1 MRLYCRTLEGRQDP
15 ADASR
20 RQLGSQTETRIT
32 EGTASA
38 LYTYSKMCVCVCGCK
53 IVHMRVQIHS
63 PTDKITLRLHS
74 SRVNS
79 YSLQL
84 LPPVSPLCTTLQ
96 LLLLHTRP
104 SLPLAAPPLPS
115 SAQPLLSRLRL
126 VILLPSLHIRTNS
139 LFFSGTADPLILEA
153 AARGRRVDG
162 TKVYPPRSLSL
173 FVLRQ
178 RRGELD
184 VRSRQISLL
193 KASSLPTVAS
203 RKAPV

>member
-79 YSLQL
+79 YSL
-84 LPPVSPLCTTLQ
+84 PPVPLSAQPSNFSFFTPALLC
-96 LLLLHTRP
+96 LLLLR
-104 SLPLAAPPLPS
+104 LF
-115 SAQPLLSRLRL
+115 LLL
-126 VILLPSLHIRTNS
+126 
-139 LFFSGTADPLILEA
+139 
-153 AARGRRVDG
+153 
-162 TKVYPPRSLSL
+162 RSLCSAASASL
-173 FVLRQ
+173 SFSHLFTFGQ
-178 RRGELD
+178 TAY
-184 VRSRQISLL
+184 SFQALL
-193 KASSLPTVAS
+193 TP
-203 RKAPV
+203 